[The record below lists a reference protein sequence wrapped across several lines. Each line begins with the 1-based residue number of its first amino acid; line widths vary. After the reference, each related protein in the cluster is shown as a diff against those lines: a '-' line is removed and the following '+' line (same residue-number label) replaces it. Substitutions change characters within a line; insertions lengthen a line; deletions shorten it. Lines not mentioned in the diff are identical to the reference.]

1 MKFNF
6 GFQRMN
12 KKQPIA
18 KFLAGGI
25 IALGTFFLAP
35 YDFPISG
42 PKRNCT
48 SEKKQ

>member
-1 MKFNF
+1 
-6 GFQRMN
+6 MN

-25 IALGTFFLAP
+25 IALGIFFPAP
-35 YDFPISG
+35 YVIPISG

-48 SEKKQ
+48 LEKKQ